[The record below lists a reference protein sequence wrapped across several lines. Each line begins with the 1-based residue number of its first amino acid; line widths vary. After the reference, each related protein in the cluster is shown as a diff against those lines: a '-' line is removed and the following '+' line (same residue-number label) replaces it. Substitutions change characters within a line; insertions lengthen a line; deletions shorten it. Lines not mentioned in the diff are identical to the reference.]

1 MIKLISLWFL
11 FLSSTGILLSGIY
24 FKDYYRELIIIDEQE
39 FLLNSDDRISASRW
53 KNYFARDVEIKE
65 ISADVMQI
73 LSKNVPSQDV
83 QGFLEKLQ
91 KVKYA
96 KLHKINLLADMEQ
109 KTFKITAVLALPS
122 GM

>member
-39 FLLNSDDRISASRW
+39 FLLNSDDRLSASRW

-109 KTFKITAVLALPS
+109 KTFKITAVLALPP

>member
-53 KNYFARDVEIKE
+53 KNYFARDVAIKE

-109 KTFKITAVLALPS
+109 KTFKITAVLALPP

>member
-53 KNYFARDVEIKE
+53 KNYFARDV
-65 ISADVMQI
+65 
-73 LSKNVPSQDV
+73 
-83 QGFLEKLQ
+83 
-91 KVKYA
+91 
-96 KLHKINLLADMEQ
+96 
-109 KTFKITAVLALPS
+109 
-122 GM
+122 

>member
-39 FLLNSDDRISASRW
+39 FLLNSDDRISAFRW

-109 KTFKITAVLALPS
+109 KTFKITAVLALPP

>member
-109 KTFKITAVLALPS
+109 KTFKITAVIALPP

>member
-109 KTFKITAVLALPS
+109 KTFKITAVLALPP